1 MSGVFGNP
9 WLYNPSAP
17 FYPFKINQSLR
28 FEDGDSAH
36 LDKTYSSSAGGN
48 TKTWT
53 WSCWVK
59 IGDTSA
65 QKMIFSGSTDASNLM
80 YLQLRG
86 SSQNNRLDITWRQG
100 SGTTRGM
107 NTNRQFRDTTSWYH
121 IVWAV
126 DTTQSTDAYKIR
138 LYING
143 AEETSF
149 SGDDR
154 STISQNSDLII
165 NANSAA
171 HSIGTYSYS
180 PSAYFD
186 GYMAEVHFVDGLQLD
201 HTSFGLSLIHI

>member
-65 QKMIFSGSTDASNLM
+65 QKMIFSGSTDA
-80 YLQLRG
+80 
-86 SSQNNRLDITWRQG
+86 
-100 SGTTRGM
+100 
-107 NTNRQFRDTTSWYH
+107 
-121 IVWAV
+121 
-126 DTTQSTDAYKIR
+126 
-138 LYING
+138 
-143 AEETSF
+143 
-149 SGDDR
+149 
-154 STISQNSDLII
+154 
-165 NANSAA
+165 
-171 HSIGTYSYS
+171 
-180 PSAYFD
+180 
-186 GYMAEVHFVDGLQLD
+186 
-201 HTSFGLSLIHI
+201 LSLIHI